1 MKTKV
6 IYTLLVILILIA
18 GCAHYL
24 LQWNPFK
31 PLYSTTIQINNME
44 RKFYY
49 YVPSGVSANPKL
61 IFVLH
66 GSKMTAMEMIIAT
79 GHQFN
84 KLADESKNVI
94 IVYPEGYKKSW
105 NTCKMDSTREA
116 KKLNLDDVG
125 FIEHM
130 INFFSTHYN
139 INSKE
144 VFAMGV
150 SNGAQMCY
158 KLAKQKPGLFKGFAA
173 VSANL
178 PIETNNDCF
187 ETNQPVSILVMN
199 GTADPIEPYNGGEIH
214 LDDGASHGSV
224 VSTWQTMR
232 YWKNLAK
239 CDTASAKEYDFP
251 DIDKSDNSISV
262 KYTYINAA
270 TNKEVVL
277 VKIINGGHN
286 IPNPTFFLWPKVLGN
301 VNKDINAPKIIF
313 DYFMSL
319 K

>member
-1 MKTKV
+1 
-6 IYTLLVILILIA
+6 
-18 GCAHYL
+18 
-24 LQWNPFK
+24 
-31 PLYSTTIQINNME
+31 
-44 RKFYY
+44 
-49 YVPSGVSANPKL
+49 
-61 IFVLH
+61 
-66 GSKMTAMEMIIAT
+66 MTAMEMIIAT